1 MHGAERVN
9 IANEFSWT
17 ITTKVI
23 VNYIYISKEFSIS
36 NMSKKNSFVVAKI
49 FKKHLPKYPTVTLSI
64 KISIV
69 FMVSTSLTHFTQ
81 RFIKILTWRNML
93 GKSIFFPWCLPGNS
107 EKERERQFKWTF
119 KNMQMSMSK
128 FRTKVLEVTLHWV
141 DLRATTARF
150 FIPCL
155 LIQQQLRIMDIIT
168 QFSRWNTLQAGPK
181 IQDFFWSSLLAKSIE
196 WDLTLHTQTIRP
208 EHFFSLMFSILCPV
222 SRFFGFDFS
231 FRLPSLIST

>member
-9 IANEFSWT
+9 IANEFPWT

-81 RFIKILTWRNML
+81 HFIKILTWRNML

-128 FRTKVLEVTLHWV
+128 FRTKVLEVTLQWV

-150 FIPCL
+150 F
-155 LIQQQLRIMDIIT
+155 
-168 QFSRWNTLQAGPK
+168 NN
-181 IQDFFWSSLLAKSIE
+181 LLAYSTAVAHNGHDNSIFP
-196 WDLTLHTQTIRP
+196 LKYT
-208 EHFFSLMFSILCPV
+208 SC
-222 SRFFGFDFS
+222 GA
-231 FRLPSLIST
+231 